1 MTKSKLLVVGD
12 SFFSVDHH
20 LYGNTFSKWKGHH
33 WSEKLSE
40 FEVLNHSLAGSSN
53 AMIQHALVTKL
64 MQYTDISAIVIG
76 FTGIPRI
83 EFKND
88 LSQPQVVPDEYKWYT
103 SVHKSWLTSD
113 QKLLSTLYDSIS
125 DNHIESIKHT
135 WAILGTLH
143 FLKSLNIPFVY
154 SLGIFELIMQHS
166 DFKKPDMLRIVDQ
179 FSQFDKNKI
188 DFNLATYPNEKMPP
202 RGDPLFH
209 VPDPDWQQ
217 KFANEVTTKLKTID
231 TQSDSLL

>member
-64 MQYTDISAIVIG
+64 MQYTDISAIAIG
-76 FTGIPRI
+76 FTGIWQI
-83 EFKND
+83 EFEND
-88 LSQPQVVPDEYKWYT
+88 RTRPQVVPDEYKWYT

-113 QKLLSTLYDSIS
+113 QALLSTLFKSMADPYL
-125 DNHIESIKHT
+125 ESIKHT

-154 SLGIFELIMQHS
+154 SLGIFESTMQHH
-166 DFKKPDMLRIVDQ
+166 FNNVIIDQ
-179 FSQFDKNKI
+179 FSQFEKNKI
-188 DFNLATYPNEKMPP
+188 DFNLTTYPNEKMCAH
-202 RGDPLFH
+202 DPVFH

-217 KFANEVTTKLKTID
+217 KFANEVSTKLKMID